1 MELLLEGKHE
11 KGTEFNETVK
21 EAQESNQVFYTHTRA
36 HTHTHTPEEVGYNFR
51 SRLQFWLNTMSQ
63 GHY

>member
-21 EAQESNQVFYTHTRA
+21 EAQESNQMFY
-36 HTHTHTPEEVGYNFR
+36 THTHTPEEVGYNFR